1 MDTQSLTR
9 DIKNEVGNW
18 PNVSQIARY
27 LGKSR
32 EYVSELMRD
41 CDHLTRGGA
50 KQYLAADVA
59 KRIMQKRVC

>member
-32 EYVSELMRD
+32 EYVNELMRD